1 MKFTDDEIIQGIL
14 NQNENVLRFIY
25 KDYFKP
31 VKKLVYRKGGNVDDA
46 WDLFQESLGML
57 IDQIIRDSSSV
68 ALSSSLKTFFLEIC
82 KRQWYKTIMRSNN
95 MVIFNSSLI
104 REASFNPEEAAHEIE
119 WDNALFRICTKY
131 LMYLKPDCRNLLKMM
146 ANDEPTEEMKNQLQL
161 MSAQAVYNKKR
172 TCIQYI
178 LKLINED
185 PEYKKM
191 MSNEKP

>member
-1 MKFTDDEIIQGIL
+1 
-14 NQNENVLRFIY
+14 
-25 KDYFKP
+25 
-31 VKKLVYRKGGNVDDA
+31 
-46 WDLFQESLGML
+46 
-57 IDQIIRDSSSV
+57 
-68 ALSSSLKTFFLEIC
+68 
-82 KRQWYKTIMRSNN
+82 
-95 MVIFNSSLI
+95 
-104 REASFNPEEAAHEIE
+104 
-119 WDNALFRICTKY
+119 
-131 LMYLKPDCRNLLKMM
+131 M

>member
-1 MKFTDDEIIQGIL
+1 MKFTDAEIIQGIL

-31 VKKLVYRKGGNVDDA
+31 VRKLVYRNGGNVEDA
-46 WDLFQESLGML
+46 WDLFQEGIGML
-57 IDQIIRDSSSV
+57 VDQVIREGSSLV
-68 ALSSSLKTFFLEIC
+68 LTSSLKTFFLEIC
-82 KRQWYKTIMRSNN
+82 KKQWYKTMRSNKK
-95 MVIFNSSLI
+95 VILSSEHI
-104 REASFNPEEAAHEIE
+104 REGSVNPEEVEHEIE
-119 WDNALFRICTKY
+119 WEAALFRICMKY

-146 ANDEPTEEMKNQLQL
+146 ANDESTEKMMHDLQFQSL
-161 MSAQAVYNKKR
+161 QPVYNKKR

-191 MSNEKP
+191 MNDEKP